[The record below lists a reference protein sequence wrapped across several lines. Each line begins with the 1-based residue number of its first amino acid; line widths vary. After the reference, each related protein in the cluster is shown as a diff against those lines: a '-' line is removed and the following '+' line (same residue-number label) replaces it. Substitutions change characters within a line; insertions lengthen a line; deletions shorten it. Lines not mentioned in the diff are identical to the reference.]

1 MSNGQAILRMMV
13 RPIGFGRSV
22 MPVRAGAMDAVV
34 PRDRAGRSLS
44 ATAWTT
50 RVEPLVAPLVY
61 AMRAFA
67 ARLLPGR
74 TTAETADAEPRR
86 GFEAEML
93 PHLDA
98 AYRLAR
104 YLARSEDAAEDI
116 VQDAYLRAFRGF
128 ETFRGDNARAWIL
141 TIVRNCHL
149 NWRRQAAQGPRAAVP
164 TGAGGL
170 DIEDDT
176 DPLAMIAAE
185 GDPEQDLMR
194 LSEAEAVRRVLMT
207 LEEPVRAILVLRD
220 LEDCSYRDIAEILD
234 VPLGTVMSR
243 LARARKRFEVAW
255 IAAFGEGEGQ

>member
-1 MSNGQAILRMMV
+1 MSNGQAILRMT
-13 RPIGFGRSV
+13 RQSIDFGRSA
-22 MPVRAGAMDAVV
+22 MPGGD
-34 PRDRAGRSLS
+34 
-44 ATAWTT
+44 ATAVLVAAFPGGRGRPAVTSAPW
-50 RVEPLVAPLVY
+50 REPLVAAVGL

-67 ARLLPGR
+67 ARFMPGR
-74 TTAETADAEPRR
+74 VRDEAADAEPRR

-149 NWRRQAAQGPRAAVP
+149 NWRRQSAQEPRTAVP

-170 DIEDDT
+170 DTEDDA
-176 DPLAMIAAE
+176 DPLAMVAAD

-255 IAAFGEGEGQ
+255 IAAFGEGEGR

>member
-1 MSNGQAILRMMV
+1 MSDGQAIHWMMA
-13 RPIGFGRSV
+13 RPILFGRSA
-22 MPVRAGAMDAVV
+22 MPVGSGEARPGWAGFGPAWLEPMVADLVFAV
-34 PRDRAGRSLS
+34 
-44 ATAWTT
+44 
-50 RVEPLVAPLVY
+50 
-61 AMRAFA
+61 RAFA
-67 ARLLPGR
+67 ARFVPGR
-74 TTAETADAEPRR
+74 ARAEAADAEPRR

-116 VQDAYLRAFRGF
+116 VQEAYLRAFRGF
-128 ETFRGDNARAWIL
+128 ETFRGDNARSWIL

-149 NWRRQAAQGPRAAVP
+149 NWRRQTAQEPRTAVTAG
-164 TGAGGL
+164 TGGFDG
-170 DIEDDT
+170 EDDA
-176 DPLAMIAAE
+176 DPLAMVAAE

-194 LSEAEAVRRVLMT
+194 LSEAEAVRRVLLT

-255 IAAFGEGEGQ
+255 VAAFGEGEGQ

>member
-1 MSNGQAILRMMV
+1 M
-13 RPIGFGRSV
+13 
-22 MPVRAGAMDAVV
+22 
-34 PRDRAGRSLS
+34 
-44 ATAWTT
+44 
-50 RVEPLVAPLVY
+50 
-61 AMRAFA
+61 
-67 ARLLPGR
+67 
-74 TTAETADAEPRR
+74 
-86 GFEAEML
+86 
-93 PHLDA
+93 
-98 AYRLAR
+98 
-104 YLARSEDAAEDI
+104 
-116 VQDAYLRAFRGF
+116 
-128 ETFRGDNARAWIL
+128 
-141 TIVRNCHL
+141 
-149 NWRRQAAQGPRAAVP
+149 P